1 MICKKYINMDKE
13 FFDENL
19 LLLLFQLLKFR
30 KLRKSKCKKI
40 YIRRRPPKF
49 WVQNIFN
56 YNLQQ
61 NLSFFSTPP
70 GIIYRVGSSHHR
82 CAVKIGVLRNSTKFT
97 RKHLCQSLFFNK
109 VSGLRPATL
118 FKKWLYHRCFPVNFV
133 KFLRTHFYIEHLWWL
148 LFPCLSEN
156 SENTENSFTVSE
168 SCSSSFM
175 LRYILCINFFRF
187 AKLFGP

>member
-1 MICKKYINMDKE
+1 MFSLSSNMDKE

-19 LLLLFQLLKFR
+19 LLLLFQLLKFK

-40 YIRRRPPKF
+40 YFRRRPPKF

-97 RKHLCQSLFFNK
+97 GKHLRQSLFFNK
-109 VSGLRPATL
+109 VSGLSPATL
-118 FKKWLYHRCFPVNFV
+118 FKKRLCHRCFPVNLV
-133 KFLRTHFYIEHLWWL
+133 KFLRTPFYIEQLWWL
-148 LFPCLSEN
+148 LFPCLS
-156 SENTENSFTVSE
+156 
-168 SCSSSFM
+168 
-175 LRYILCINFFRF
+175 LYILLLPCRKHWKFFYCLR
-187 AKLFGP
+187 KLFFLLYAERHSLY

>member
-1 MICKKYINMDKE
+1 MFSLSSNMDKE
-13 FFDENL
+13 FSDENL
-19 LLLLFQLLKFR
+19 LLLLFQLLKFK

-40 YIRRRPPKF
+40 YFRCRPPKF

-97 RKHLCQSLFFNK
+97 GKHLCQISFLIRFQA
-109 VSGLRPATL
+109 SALQ
-118 FKKWLYHRCFPVNFV
+118 LYLKRDSTTGVFMWILLNF
-133 KFLRTHFYIEHLWWL
+133 
-148 LFPCLSEN
+148 
-156 SENTENSFTVSE
+156 
-168 SCSSSFM
+168 
-175 LRYILCINFFRF
+175 
-187 AKLFGP
+187 

>member
-1 MICKKYINMDKE
+1 M
-13 FFDENL
+13 
-19 LLLLFQLLKFR
+19 LLFQLLKYK

-40 YIRRRPPKF
+40 YFRCRPPKF

-70 GIIYRVGSSHHR
+70 GIIYRVESSHHR

-97 RKHLCQSLFFNK
+97 RKHLCQSLFFNI

-118 FKKWLYHRCFPVNFV
+118 FKMWLYHRCFPVNFV

-148 LFPCLSEN
+148 LSRVFLKILKTLKILLLSQKVVLPPLCWD
-156 SENTENSFTVSE
+156 TFFVSI
-168 SCSSSFM
+168 SLDLLSYLDHKIF
-175 LRYILCINFFRF
+175 
-187 AKLFGP
+187 